1 MYRTVGLSS
10 TGKSLWTSPPI
21 CTYYFAREGHA
32 RHARLVGFVSK
43 WVVHPEQIE
52 TATRVFTP
60 TAPELDEARRILELL
75 DTAAVA
81 GRGATADGTSMVDE
95 ASRRAALGV
104 LARAD
109 ER

>member
-1 MYRTVGLSS
+1 
-10 TGKSLWTSPPI
+10 
-21 CTYYFAREGHA
+21 
-32 RHARLVGFVSK
+32 VGFVSK

-75 DTAAVA
+75 DTAAA
-81 GRGATADGTSMVDE
+81 GRGATTDGTSMVDE